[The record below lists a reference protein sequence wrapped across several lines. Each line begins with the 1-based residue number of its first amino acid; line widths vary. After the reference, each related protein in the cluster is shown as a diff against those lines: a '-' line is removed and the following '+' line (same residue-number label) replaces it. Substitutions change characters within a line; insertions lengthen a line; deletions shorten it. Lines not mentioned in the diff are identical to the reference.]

1 MPVYSSDQQFYNC
14 LERLFTQ
21 IGEVDPQ
28 AADQIT
34 KSKLT
39 IRFNC
44 TEPDAEVLIDGRSQ
58 PLQIQYGSTSVKPV
72 LDIML
77 TGDTL
82 HEILLGTLKLSKA
95 VGSKRL
101 KPKGP
106 IWKATALEP
115 ILHHAQTLYPQI
127 IADCGAAATN

>member
-1 MPVYSSDQQFYNC
+1 MPVYSSDRQFYSC
-14 LERLFTQ
+14 LEKLFTQ
-21 IGEVDPQ
+21 IGKVDPQ
-28 AADQIT
+28 AANQIT

-44 TEPDAEVLIDGRSQ
+44 TEPNAEVLIDGRSQ
-58 PLQIQYGSTSVKPV
+58 PLQIQYGSTNVKPV

-77 TGDTL
+77 TVDTL

-127 IADCGAAATN
+127 IKDCGAAGTN

>member
-1 MPVYSSDQQFYNC
+1 MPVYSSDQQFYSC
-14 LERLFTQ
+14 LKMLFTQ

-44 TEPDAEVLIDGRSQ
+44 SQPTAEVLIDGRSH
-58 PLQIQYGSTSVKPV
+58 PLQIHYGPNGVKPI

-95 VGSKRL
+95 VGSKQL

-115 ILHHAQTLYPQI
+115 ILYHAQNLYPQI
-127 IADCGAAATN
+127 VQECNPNAAT

>member
-1 MPVYSSDQQFYNC
+1 MPVYSSDQQFYSC

-21 IGEVDPQ
+21 IEAVDPQ

-44 TEPDAEVLIDGRSQ
+44 SQPNAEVLIDGRSH
-58 PLQIQYGSTSVKPV
+58 PLQFKYGKSNIKPT
-72 LDIML
+72 LDITL
-77 TGDTL
+77 SCDTL

-95 VGSKRL
+95 IGSKRM

-106 IWKATALEP
+106 VWKATALEP
-115 ILHHAQTLYPQI
+115 ILHHAQALYPQI
-127 IADCGAAATN
+127 VAECGAAATT